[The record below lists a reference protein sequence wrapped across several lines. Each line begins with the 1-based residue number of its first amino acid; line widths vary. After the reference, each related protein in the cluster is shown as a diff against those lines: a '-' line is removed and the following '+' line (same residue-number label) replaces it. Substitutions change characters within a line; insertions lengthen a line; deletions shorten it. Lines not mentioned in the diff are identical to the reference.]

1 MPLRR
6 PLTPMPADVRHALEA
21 RSLLDA
27 YDARP
32 PYQRND
38 YLSWI
43 ERAHSLET
51 RQKRPQQMLDKLG
64 AGTQY
69 LNMAWRPK
77 TKLGAR

>member
-1 MPLRR
+1 MHLKR
-6 PLTPMPADVRHALEA
+6 PTTPMPADVRLAFEA

-32 PYQRND
+32 PNRRND

-43 ERAHSLET
+43 ERAQSPET
-51 RQKRPQQMLDKLG
+51 RQKRPQQTLDKLG
-64 AGTQY
+64 AGTHY